1 MGVPSLTFNN
11 GKKMPIIGLGTWNF
25 WQGESGQVGN
35 AVKTA
40 IEAGYR
46 HIDCAHVY
54 KNEEEIGQAIRDKI
68 KDGTV
73 KREDLFVTS
82 KLWQT
87 SHSRT
92 AVVTALK
99 TTLKHLGLDYLDL
112 YLIHWPFG
120 YKEGGDMFPR
130 DENNKII
137 LSNVDYCDTWLGMQ
151 DAVSHGLARSIG
163 VSNFNTK
170 QIDRIL
176 SMCSIVPATNQ
187 VECHAFFNQKSLIDY
202 CTSKKITVTAYA
214 PLGSPNRLYEKIT
227 APLLFQLEEWVWS
240 HFKDNAKSFK
250 MSPRTILVKHKYF
263 WNYGQIPRSRAAGKL
278 PNNIKVF
285 DFELTTEEVKAMD
298 ALDCNGRVYLE
309 GDGIGHPH
317 HSFS

>member
-1 MGVPSLTFNN
+1 
-11 GKKMPIIGLGTWNF
+11 
-25 WQGESGQVGN
+25 
-35 AVKTA
+35 
-40 IEAGYR
+40 
-46 HIDCAHVY
+46 
-54 KNEEEIGQAIRDKI
+54 
-68 KDGTV
+68 
-73 KREDLFVTS
+73 
-82 KLWQT
+82 
-87 SHSRT
+87 
-92 AVVTALK
+92 
-99 TTLKHLGLDYLDL
+99 
-112 YLIHWPFG
+112 
-120 YKEGGDMFPR
+120 MFPR

-214 PLGSPNRLYEKIT
+214 PLGSPNRPFAKAGEPSL
-227 APLLFQLEEWVWS
+227 LEEPKV
-240 HFKDNAKSFK
+240 KDIASKYGKTAAQVLLRYQIQRKVAVIPKSLT
-250 MSPRTILVKHKYF
+250 P
-263 WNYGQIPRSRAAGKL
+263 SRIQE
-278 PNNIKVF
+278 NFKVF

-317 HSFS
+317 YPF